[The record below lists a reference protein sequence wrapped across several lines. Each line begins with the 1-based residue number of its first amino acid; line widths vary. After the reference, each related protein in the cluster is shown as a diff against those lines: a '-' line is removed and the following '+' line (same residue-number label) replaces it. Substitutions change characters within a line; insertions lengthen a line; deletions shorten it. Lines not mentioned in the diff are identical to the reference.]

1 MTFLPI
7 LGKPRL
13 TENEVVFKE
22 GLISKEIWSFLFKIN
37 YFNMADI
44 LLIYDDLDPNISK
57 EK

>member
-13 TENEVVFKE
+13 TGNEVVLKE
-22 GLISKEIWSFLFKIN
+22 GLISKEIWSVLFKTN
-37 YFNMADI
+37 YFKMADI